1 MVPLL
6 DAIRK
11 FPFGVAAR
19 DMPPQESSVSPLANG
34 DPATAV
40 RTPLVVLMVK
50 TLIVPSP
57 ELETNS
63 RLREGLTVI
72 RSTAAH
78 KMFAPSPPVGIGEP
92 RDVSTPPASTEN
104 AEMVFVVAVRLVT

>member
-19 DMPPQESSVSPLANG
+19 DMPSQTFSSVSPLANG

-40 RTPLVVLMVK
+40 KTPVVALMVK
-50 TLIVPSP
+50 TLIVASP

-72 RSTAAH
+72 RSTAGH
-78 KMFAPSPPVGIGEP
+78 RMLAPAPPVGIGLP

-104 AEMVFVVAVRLVT
+104 AEMVF